1 MNIDLIG
8 LIESNH
14 FKSDKKMHH
23 LIELNGRKL
32 NANEVRMVVRA
43 AVKAGYT
50 ELHEVPNEFA
60 ESVLKGDIK

>member
-1 MNIDLIG
+1 MNCDLVG

-32 NANEVRMVVRA
+32 NAEEVRMVVRA
-43 AVKAGYT
+43 SVKAGYT
-50 ELHEVPNEFA
+50 ELYDVPDEFA
-60 ESVLKGDIK
+60 ESVLKGISI

>member
-1 MNIDLIG
+1 MNLDLIG

-14 FKSDKKMHH
+14 FKSDKKMQH

-32 NANEVRMVVRA
+32 NAKEVRMVVRA

-50 ELHEVPNEFA
+50 ELYEVPDEFA